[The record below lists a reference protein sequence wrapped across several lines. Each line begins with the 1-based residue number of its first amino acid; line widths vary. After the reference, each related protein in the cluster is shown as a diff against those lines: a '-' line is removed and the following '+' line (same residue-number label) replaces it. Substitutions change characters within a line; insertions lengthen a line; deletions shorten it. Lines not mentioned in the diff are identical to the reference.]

1 MPDINITGK
10 ERETLIEWL
19 DGEIETVEKY
29 RKVMKRKDFVDE
41 IRKRDDERDLHRG
54 DMLLIV
60 STSPDGIHVM
70 HKKDVEKGI
79 GKAYRL
85 KLEEIYP

>member
-1 MPDINITGK
+1 MMDYLSEGQG
-10 ERETLIEWL
+10 W
-19 DGEIETVEKY
+19 DGEEPVAS
-29 RKVMKRKDFVDE
+29 KRTKNIKDFVDE

-70 HKKDVEKGI
+70 HKKDAEKGI